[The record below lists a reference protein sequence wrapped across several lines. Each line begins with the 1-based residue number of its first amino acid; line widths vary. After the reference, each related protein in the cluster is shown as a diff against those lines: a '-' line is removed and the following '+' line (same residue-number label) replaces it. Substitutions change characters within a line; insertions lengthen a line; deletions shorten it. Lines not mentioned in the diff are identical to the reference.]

1 MVVLNMVNPGLCKT
15 ALTRS
20 TTGAL
25 KLQIDMMKA
34 LIARTAEVGS
44 RTLVHGATAGPE
56 SYGRY
61 ISDCNVNK

>member
-1 MVVLNMVNPGLCKT
+1 MVNPGLCKT

-25 KLQIDMMKA
+25 KLQVDIAKT

-44 RTLVHGATAGPE
+44 RTLVHGGISGTD

-61 ISDCNVNK
+61 MSDCNVNK